1 MGFWNSFNKIG
12 KNLPDTKEV
21 LRVPSTLRTSATN
34 VSLNKIAVRYWEID
48 FTDCI
53 DTVGEIIRFG
63 STSLILFD
71 VPDCKG
77 AILLLN
83 RTTYVNKTKNNEKG
97 IEVCA
102 NYPFSL
108 DRNADLVRFDNVE
121 YQEIRNNTN
130 VGKSQQLYYKDRKV
144 FIPRMMNET
153 LIPIIRLDEA
163 DRLTSVDKK
172 YQRMLAN
179 ITQIFLREWIDV
191 KLLQR
196 TGSKNTSGMVYVAG
210 LFLVIGIVFGLVLS
224 AFIG

>member
-12 KNLPDTKEV
+12 KSLPDGKEV
-21 LRVPSTLRTSATN
+21 LRVPSQIRTTAVN

-48 FTDCI
+48 FTECI
-53 DTVGEIIRFG
+53 DTAGEIIRFG
-63 STSLILFD
+63 STSIVLFD

-83 RTTYVNKTKNNEKG
+83 KTTYTNRSKNNERC

-102 NYPFSL
+102 NYPFSV
-108 DRNADLVRFDNVE
+108 DRNASIVRFPEVQ
-121 YQEIRNNTN
+121 YQDIKNNIHI
-130 VGKSQQLYYKDRKV
+130 GASQQLYYKDRKV
-144 FIPRMMNET
+144 FVPRMMNET
-153 LIPIIRLDEA
+153 VIPIISLDEA
-163 DRLTSVDKK
+163 DRLTPVDKK
-172 YQRMLAN
+172 YTRMLAN

-224 AFIG
+224 AFIR

>member
-63 STSLILFD
+63 STSLVLFD

-83 RTTYVNKTKNNEKG
+83 STTYVNKTKNNEKG
-97 IEVCA
+97 IEAVS
-102 NYPFSL
+102 Y
-108 DRNADLVRFDNVE
+108 
-121 YQEIRNNTN
+121 TH
-130 VGKSQQLYYKDRKV
+130 
-144 FIPRMMNET
+144 
-153 LIPIIRLDEA
+153 
-163 DRLTSVDKK
+163 
-172 YQRMLAN
+172 
-179 ITQIFLREWIDV
+179 LRAHE
-191 KLLQR
+191 
-196 TGSKNTSGMVYVAG
+196 
-210 LFLVIGIVFGLVLS
+210 
-224 AFIG
+224 

>member
-1 MGFWNSFNKIG
+1 
-12 KNLPDTKEV
+12 
-21 LRVPSTLRTSATN
+21 
-34 VSLNKIAVRYWEID
+34 
-48 FTDCI
+48 
-53 DTVGEIIRFG
+53 
-63 STSLILFD
+63 